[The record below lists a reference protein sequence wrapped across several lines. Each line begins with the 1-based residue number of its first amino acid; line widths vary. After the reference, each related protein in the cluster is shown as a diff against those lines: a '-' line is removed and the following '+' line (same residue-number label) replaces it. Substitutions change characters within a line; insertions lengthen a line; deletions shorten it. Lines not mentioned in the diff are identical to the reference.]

1 MILGSHNTMSYAAPL
16 VWWRRLLRPFYRCQA
31 KTLEGQIAAGV
42 RWFDIRVAQDGDG
55 RFVCAHGGTLLDADP
70 VDAIETIES
79 LASTGSVVRV
89 VLERCDSI
97 KTAEDFAGLCE
108 WLEEFMPGGAVDRRC
123 AEARVGGAS
132 PFPRGTGAGASAVG
146 RLYAAAAGEGLVE
159 AAMALLG
166 RGVAVPV
173 GCAEQSPTGPRGACR
188 ESGCADGFCVRGG
201 DARNATPR

>member
-1 MILGSHNTMSYAAPL
+1 MILGSHNTMSYVTPL

-79 LASTGSVVRV
+79 LAPGSVVRV

-108 WLEEFMPGGAVDRRC
+108 LLEEFMPQVCLTGGVQKRGCVELHRFRGEPVPEPLQWVGSMQPPLERGWWKRPWRYWGGALPC
-123 AEARVGGAS
+123 LWAALHNH
-132 PFPRGTGAGASAVG
+132 
-146 RLYAAAAGEGLVE
+146 RLD
-159 AAMALLG
+159 
-166 RGVAVPV
+166 
-173 GCAEQSPTGPRGACR
+173 RGAFA
-188 ESGCADGFCVRGG
+188 EDQVVLMDFV
-201 DARNATPR
+201 